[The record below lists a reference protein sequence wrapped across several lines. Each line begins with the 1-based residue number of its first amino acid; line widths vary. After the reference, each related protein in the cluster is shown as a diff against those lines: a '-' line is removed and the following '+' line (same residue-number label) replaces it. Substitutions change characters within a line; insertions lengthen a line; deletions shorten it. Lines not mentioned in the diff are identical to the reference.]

1 MPFCPK
7 CRYEYKPEVWECPDC
22 GVRLVEKLEE
32 KESSDS
38 IEKSTAGKTDIECTE
53 SMKFVPLRDI
63 PSRIQAEMLRGILE
77 NAGIPSQIRGLTSQG
92 YIMTYYTSPLGGVT
106 IWVPE
111 KDMVRAKEI
120 ADQMFGEI

>member
-1 MPFCPK
+1 
-7 CRYEYKPEVWECPDC
+7 
-22 GVRLVEKLEE
+22 LEE
-32 KESSDS
+32 NESSES
-38 IEKSTAGKTDIECTE
+38 REKSTAGKTDIESTE

-92 YIMTYYTSPLGGVT
+92 YIMTYFSSPLGGVT

-120 ADQMFGEI
+120 AEQMFGDI